1 MRSFAVA
8 AALTLLLS
16 AAPVFGQSQTPAGGA
31 QTPAPTSSSQPAPPR
46 PFPEGARIAVV
57 NIQRVAAESQEGKAS
72 TAKVQALHQ
81 QKTQQLNEMN
91 KKLQAE
97 QQKLQQSALVMN
109 EQARAQ
115 LEREIERQQ
124 KEIQRFSQDAQD
136 EVTNLQQDLQEAFH
150 RRLMPIL
157 QKIAQERQLHL
168 LLSLQ
173 DAGIVWWDT
182 GLDIT
187 AEVVKQMDATAPS
200 TTTSSTSKP
209 AAAPATPAKPE
220 QK

>member
-8 AALTLLLS
+8 AALSLVLG
-16 AAPVFGQSQTPAGGA
+16 AAPVIAQSQQAPAGP
-31 QTPAPTSSSQPAPPR
+31 PAPAAQAPATPAPPR
-46 PFPEGARIAVV
+46 PFPEGARVAVV
-57 NIQRVAAESQEGKAS
+57 NIQRVASESAEGKAS

-81 QKTQQLNEMN
+81 QKTQQLSELN

-97 QQKLQQSALVMN
+97 QQKLQQQSLVMN
-109 EQARAQ
+109 EQARGQ
-115 LEREIERQQ
+115 LEREIDRQQ

-157 QKIAQERQLHL
+157 QKIAEERQLQV

-187 AEVVKQMDATAPS
+187 ADVVKQIDAQA
-200 TTTSSTSKP
+200 
-209 AAAPATPAKPE
+209 AAAPSATSTAKPE

>member
-8 AALTLLLS
+8 AALSLMLG
-16 AAPVFGQSQTPAGGA
+16 AAPVFAQTPQAPATGA
-31 QTPAPTSSSQPAPPR
+31 QTPATPSPPR
-46 PFPEGARIAVV
+46 PFPQGAKVAVV
-57 NIQRVAAESQEGKAS
+57 NIQRVAAESAEGKAS

-81 QKTQQLNEMN
+81 QKTQQLNDMN

-97 QQKLQQSALVMN
+97 QQKLQQGSLVMN
-109 EQARAQ
+109 DQARAQ
-115 LEREIERQQ
+115 LERDIERQQ

-136 EVTNLQQDLQEAFH
+136 EVTNLQADLQEVFH
-150 RRLMPIL
+150 RKLMPVL
-157 QKIAQERQLHL
+157 QKIAEERELQL

-173 DAGIVWWDT
+173 DAGVVWWDT

-187 AEVVKQMDATAPS
+187 ADVVKQLDAEASSTA
-200 TTTSSTSKP
+200 TTTAKP
-209 AAAPATPAKPE
+209 A

>member
-8 AALTLLLS
+8 AALSLMLG
-16 AAPVFGQSQTPAGGA
+16 AAPVFAQGQQAPAAGA
-31 QTPAPTSSSQPAPPR
+31 QAPAAQPPAAQAPPSPGPPR
-46 PFPEGARIAVV
+46 PFPEGAKVAVV
-57 NIQRVAAESQEGKAS
+57 DIQRVASQSAEGKAS

-81 QKTQQLNEMN
+81 QKTQQLNDLN

-97 QQKLQQSALVMN
+97 QQKLQTQGPVMN
-109 EQARAQ
+109 DAARAQ
-115 LEREIERQQ
+115 LEREVERQQ
-124 KEIQRFSQDAQD
+124 KEIQRFSQDAQE
-136 EVTNLQQDLQEAFH
+136 EVQNLQADLQEAFH

-157 QKIAQERQLHL
+157 QRIAQERQLQL

-187 AEVVKQMDATAPS
+187 ADVITQLD
-200 TTTSSTSKP
+200 TTTG
-209 AAAPATPAKPE
+209 AAAPTATTAKPE

>member
-8 AALTLLLS
+8 AALSLMLG
-16 AAPVFGQSQTPAGGA
+16 AAPVFAQTPQAPATGA
-31 QTPAPTSSSQPAPPR
+31 QTPATPSPPR
-46 PFPEGARIAVV
+46 PFPQGAKVAVV
-57 NIQRVAAESQEGKAS
+57 NIQRVAAESAEGKAS

-81 QKTQQLNEMN
+81 QKTQQLNDMN

-97 QQKLQQSALVMN
+97 QQKLQQGALVMN
-109 EQARAQ
+109 DQARAQ
-115 LEREIERQQ
+115 LERDIERQQ

-136 EVTNLQQDLQEAFH
+136 EVTNLQADLQEVFH
-150 RRLMPIL
+150 RKLMPVL
-157 QKIAQERQLHL
+157 QKIAEERELQL

-173 DAGIVWWDT
+173 DAGVVWWDT

-187 AEVVKQMDATAPS
+187 ADVVKQLDADASSTA
-200 TTTSSTSKP
+200 TTT
-209 AAAPATPAKPE
+209 AKPG

>member
-8 AALTLLLS
+8 TALSLMLG
-16 AAPVFGQSQTPAGGA
+16 AAPVFAQTQQAPATAA
-31 QTPAPTSSSQPAPPR
+31 QTPATPSPPR
-46 PFPEGARIAVV
+46 PFPQGAKVAVV
-57 NIQRVAAESQEGKAS
+57 NIQRIAAESAEGKAS

-81 QKTQQLNEMN
+81 QKAQQLNEMN

-97 QQKLQQSALVMN
+97 QQKLQQGTLVMN
-109 EQARAQ
+109 DQARGQ
-115 LEREIERQQ
+115 LERDIERQQ

-136 EVTNLQQDLQEAFH
+136 EVTNLQADLQEVFH
-150 RRLMPIL
+150 RKLMPVL
-157 QKIAQERQLHL
+157 QKIAQERDLQL

-187 AEVVKQMDATAPS
+187 ADVVKQLDADASSTA
-200 TTTSSTSKP
+200 TTT
-209 AAAPATPAKPE
+209 AKPG